1 MRVFK
6 SKFFLSLILFSIT
19 FIFFAQ
25 AGRDIWFSLDDLG
38 NIINGLIQGISDFF
52 RVFSQD
58 ERAYIYPA
66 NFTIPKAN
74 VISGF
79 YRPLQHIPFTLI
91 YKYFGFYAFA
101 YYLTSVA
108 FHALNTVLIFYLFSY
123 YMPLIFAFLSGLVF
137 AFGPIL
143 DWITW
148 ISCLHNFMALF
159 FMLLALLFFRLF
171 CISSKLRWQFLAALM
186 FLFSIISR
194 ENTIMLGL
202 WLFCGVFLLTPS
214 GFWQRLKFAIK
225 QTWMFFVV
233 YFSYF
238 LLRLNAFGL
247 SSLDRT
253 FNNLILKYPVL
264 RNFLGVQVQV
274 AGTYGPTCSQ
284 IPHAENCL
292 HKPLVVSLSNHLSG
306 WGESLLNKLAA
317 LKSVFSQWG
326 MGLLNINF
334 DNVLIFLLGCCLIIF
349 IIWAYRKNLML
360 FFTLC
365 LGFLFFIWPGIVAYP
380 SPRYISAAYPFLIF
394 IFFMAVYL
402 ISQRIERTSL
412 RTLLFLIITLASVA
426 YVCNGINKN
435 FSGIKSICQETRR
448 YRQKFADFFEKHKF
462 DPDVNF
468 IVMGS
473 PFASDIQNVFQAF
486 LSNLDLKLAF
496 VRESCIAQRGTMG
509 CNADYRT
516 VGVRSKIERIGKN
529 GFRFISLDKDHCCW
543 WMNYSHFP
551 LKWSEGD
558 RAYVWSADHPQVG
571 KWYDFS
577 MGKFIINDRVGQ
589 HFVTDVTFLIDD
601 VWIDDKTVFV
611 VWDSHLGRYERL
623 S

>member
-1 MRVFK
+1 MNKFFR
-6 SKFFLSLILFSIT
+6 SKLFLSLILFVIT

-25 AGRDIWFSLDDLG
+25 AGRDVWFSLDDLG
-38 NIINGLIQGISDFF
+38 NIINGLIQSVSDFF

-91 YKYFGFYAFA
+91 YKYFGFCAFA

-108 FHALNTVLIFYLFSY
+108 LHAVNTVLVFYLFSF
-123 YMPLIFAFLSGLVF
+123 YMPLLLAFLSGLVF

-159 FMLLALLFFRLF
+159 FMLLALLFFRVF
-171 CISSKLRWQFLAALM
+171 CISSKLRWHFLAALM
-186 FLFSIISR
+186 FLLSVISR
-194 ENTIMLGL
+194 ENTIMLGV
-202 WLFCGVFLLTPS
+202 WLSCGVFLLTPA

-225 QTWMFFVV
+225 QTWMFLLV
-233 YFSYF
+233 YFSYL

-264 RNFLGVQVQV
+264 KKFLGMQVQIINVSSDAAPQVVHQV
-274 AGTYGPTCSQ
+274 AQAT
-284 IPHAENCL
+284 
-292 HKPLVVSLSNHLSG
+292 VSLSWLD
-306 WGESLLNKLAA
+306 KLA
-317 LKSVFSQWG
+317 KIRGVIVQWG
-326 MGLLNINF
+326 SGLLNIDF
-334 DNVLIFLLGCCLIIF
+334 DNTLTCFVGFCLIIF
-349 IIWAYRKNLML
+349 IIWAYRKNLKL

-394 IFFMAVYL
+394 IFFMAVYFTVKRL
-402 ISQRIERTSL
+402 QDARLERLLYLTVTVASL
-412 RTLLFLIITLASVA
+412 L
-426 YVCNGINKN
+426 YVYNGINKN
-435 FSGIKSICQETRR
+435 YSGIRNICHETRK
-448 YRQKFADFFEKHKF
+448 YRQKFADFFETHKF
-462 DPDVNF
+462 NPDANF

-486 LSNLDLKLAF
+486 LNNLNLKLSF
-496 VRESCIAQRGTMG
+496 IRESCIAQRGTMG

-516 VGVRSKIERIGKN
+516 VGVPSRIERIGKN

-551 LKWSEGD
+551 LKWSEND
-558 RAYVWSADHPQVG
+558 RAYVWSATPLQVG
-571 KWYDFS
+571 QWYDFS

-589 HFVTDVTFLIDD
+589 HFVTDVTFLVDD
-601 VWIDDKTVFV
+601 KWIDDKTVFV
-611 VWDSHLGRYERL
+611 TWDSLFGRYEVKY
-623 S
+623 